1 MAILM
6 MLILPIHEHGTCFH
20 LFVSSFISFFSV
32 VQFSDYRSLTSF
44 VRFIPRYIIFLFAT
58 VYGVLSLIS
67 VSGISQLVYKNA
79 FDFWILTWCPT
90 ILPNSFIRPGWF
102 LVESVQLSIYT
113 IMSSTNRQ
121 LYFLLSNLD
130 AFYFFFL
137 SEGCGYNFQYHV
149 E

>member
-1 MAILM
+1 M

-44 VRFIPRYIIFLFAT
+44 VRFIPRYFIFLFAT

-79 FDFWILTWCPT
+79 FDF
-90 ILPNSFIRPGWF
+90 
-102 LVESVQLSIYT
+102 
-113 IMSSTNRQ
+113 
-121 LYFLLSNLD
+121 
-130 AFYFFFL
+130 
-137 SEGCGYNFQYHV
+137 
-149 E
+149 